1 MDGEFLQEVGAF
13 QKASDEVCLD
23 TLIPTDVNN
32 DEVGL
37 LGPLG
42 RVFKSGLP
50 EINFGI
56 CSYAVIQFPMLKN
69 AIRLGIRQYFAIPV
83 LKLHDKHCVGVL
95 EFASAEQYVSYFI
108 PGLIELYD
116 NAGLGQMETALDVI
130 CTIHSLLFAQI
141 WILDPNHA
149 TSINALISA
158 GTKSYDSSSTVYS
171 SFSYIQTGKGVVGRA
186 FSSQGSC
193 FCKDVTLLSLTE
205 YPLVPTARKARLTQC
220 FAICLKNTRAD
231 KGRRV
236 DVDEAHDHIE
246 IEKDASEIMQLES
259 HFEQENVE
267 TDYTCSARS
276 NDKVE
281 HSDIARCGRQ
291 SVEAESI
298 NGESNWVS
306 RETTNIQRIDSQKN
320 SSKQR
325 ILKDYGITREILE
338 EHFGMC
344 PQDAAKSLRVSVPTF
359 KRICREYN
367 ISRWP
372 HHKTRKVYPHVSQGV
387 SLHGVEPYEGDQQC
401 PNLSQEKG
409 TDRSCGSLMT
419 IKVTYR
425 DDIFKFKLTPSSSKV
440 KLEGIVEKQLN
451 ISLQKFSMKYQDKD
465 DDWVTI
471 TEDADLREGMHEL
484 RLLGG
489 LLRNY

>member
-50 EINFGI
+50 EINFGS

-95 EFASAEQYVSYFI
+95 EFASAEPYVSYFI

-158 GTKSYDSSSTVYS
+158 GTKSYDSSSTVYGDFADAS

-193 FCKDVTLLSLTE
+193 FRKDVTLLSLTE
-205 YPLVPTARKARLTQC
+205 YPLVPTARIARLTEC

-231 KGRRV
+231 KLVYVVEYFLPPRGMV
-236 DVDEAHDHIE
+236 DRDVEIFLNMILSTMREPLPGVTVASGKELGQRMLVEVLNVSPCDELDSFE
-246 IEKDASEIMQLES
+246 IGQPLPIFQSL
-259 HFEQENVE
+259 QE
-267 TDYTCSARS
+267 R
-276 NDKVE
+276 
-281 HSDIARCGRQ
+281 G
-291 SVEAESI
+291 
-298 NGESNWVS
+298 
-306 RETTNIQRIDSQKN
+306 ETTEIYSLCQQSNIHDWE
-320 SSKQR
+320 
-325 ILKDYGITREILE
+325 D
-338 EHFGMC
+338 
-344 PQDAAKSLRVSVPTF
+344 
-359 KRICREYN
+359 
-367 ISRWP
+367 
-372 HHKTRKVYPHVSQGV
+372 
-387 SLHGVEPYEGDQQC
+387 
-401 PNLSQEKG
+401 NLS
-409 TDRSCGSLMT
+409 T
-419 IKVTYR
+419 
-425 DDIFKFKLTPSSSKV
+425 
-440 KLEGIVEKQLN
+440 
-451 ISLQKFSMKYQDKD
+451 
-465 DDWVTI
+465 
-471 TEDADLREGMHEL
+471 
-484 RLLGG
+484 G
-489 LLRNY
+489 LLVPSCSSRRLD